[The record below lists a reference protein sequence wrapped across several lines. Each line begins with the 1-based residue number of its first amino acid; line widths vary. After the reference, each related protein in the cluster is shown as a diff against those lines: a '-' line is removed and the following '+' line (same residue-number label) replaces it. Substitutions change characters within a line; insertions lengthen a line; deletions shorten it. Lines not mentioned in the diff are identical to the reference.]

1 MIYVL
6 MNALWE
12 SRFKMIDSYKNIERL
27 RYRINKDIL
36 AIYADIKKNN
46 KEQRII
52 FIEECFSAIVSSM
65 IGLFLSKESFAPLKN
80 ILHAFLK
87 LVFCCTIPV
96 YISSFL
102 ALFLCIILL
111 FLAAV
116 GTYKILL
123 FLKKKKRESGIEG
136 IDETDYVKEF
146 DNIACDSVFVSI
158 EYKDRF
164 SETKNLHE
172 KTLYYLESVHY
183 LETASTII
191 TKLCANPQNIKSSTN
206 VLGVDVYRV
215 HNMKAVMKELCE
227 FLEKERQILALSDV
241 DKNEV
246 QKHLKKIN
254 EQLNSI

>member
-1 MIYVL
+1 
-6 MNALWE
+6 MNVLWE

-46 KEQRII
+46 EEQRII

-65 IGLFLSKESFAPLKN
+65 VGLLLSKESFVPLKN
-80 ILHAFLK
+80 ILHVFFE
-87 LVFCCTIPV
+87 LVFSCTLPTYV
-96 YISSFL
+96 SSFV
-102 ALFLCIILL
+102 ALFLCILL
-111 FLAAV
+111 LLLVAV
-116 GTYKILL
+116 GTNKILL
-123 FLKKKKRESGIEG
+123 FLKKKKRQSGMEG
-136 IDETDYVKEF
+136 VDTTDYIKEF

-164 SETKNLHE
+164 LETKSLHE

-191 TKLCANPQNIKSSTN
+191 TKLCADPQNIKSSKN

-215 HNMKAVMKELCE
+215 HNMKAVMKELCN

-254 EQLNSI
+254 EQLDSIKR